1 MRSQQ
6 RFLQH
11 FLRPF
16 VEFPYFFLRDVANSS
31 QIKHKENE
39 DSDADARKLDKLL
52 ECHRKKPLGC
62 KNVNSISER
71 SRSLGRFCQTCL
83 VPFFNRLCVM
93 RRRLRII
100 IGPNP
105 GKIAECVYVGAALQ
119 TGLVIVSDHL
129 PPIPTLDVAE
139 RGLKRLSASDPIR
152 FW

>member
-62 KNVNSISER
+62 KNVNSISKR

-83 VPFFNRLCVM
+83 VPFFVRLGVM
-93 RRRLRII
+93 RRKRKAWNGSVKVPRQDP
-100 IGPNP
+100 GP
-105 GKIAECVYVGAALQ
+105 GAPSSVQ
-119 TGLVIVSDHL
+119 
-129 PPIPTLDVAE
+129 
-139 RGLKRLSASDPIR
+139 RR
-152 FW
+152 

>member
-16 VEFPYFFLRDVANSS
+16 LEFPYFFLRDVANSS

-52 ECHRKKPLGC
+52 ECHRKKALGC
-62 KNVNSISER
+62 KDVNSINKR

-83 VPFFNRLCVM
+83 VPFFDRIDV
-93 RRRLRII
+93 RLRETRII
-100 IGPNP
+100 LRPNP
-105 GKIAECVYVGAALQ
+105 AKLTQSLQ
-119 TGLVIVSDHL
+119 TVS
-129 PPIPTLDVAE
+129 PPNVP
-139 RGLKRLSASDPIR
+139 
-152 FW
+152 